1 MEVEGVKA
9 NQIEAHCQQHVRRV
23 HRSHRT
29 HRALGNGDA
38 FQAHNQGIGVA
49 ALEGSPNEGKVQ
61 ERQAVAN
68 VKEFKRGD
76 LFEVAQ

>member
-49 ALEGSPNEGKVQ
+49 ALEENVGGIVK
-61 ERQAVAN
+61 AVLAAAIN
-68 VKEFKRGD
+68 AGAGNSE
-76 LFEVAQ
+76 